1 MQGKTDAFNQLPPHP
16 IGPCSERL
24 NFLPCIRFAYFC
36 QAALDYLRNR
46 SVNPDVIHCHDWP
59 TAPIA
64 WGDRGSARCVFT
76 IHNLSYGADLIGRA
90 MASCE
95 VATTVSPTYAQEVSS
110 HA

>member
-1 MQGKTDAFNQLPPHP
+1 M
-16 IGPCSERL
+16 GPCSERL